1 MLRGASW
8 DTGIICCVMIIGA
21 ALVAVLTV
29 LGGLVV
35 GRCWRLPAS
44 RSVIPRGGVGVAI
57 AAMPEI
63 AHRGIGL
70 PLTTGNALA
79 GWSPSVVEGV

>member
-29 LGGLVV
+29 LGGLVA
-35 GRCWRLPAS
+35 GRCWRLPA
-44 RSVIPRGGVGVAI
+44 
-57 AAMPEI
+57 MPQGE
-63 AHRGIGL
+63 
-70 PLTTGNALA
+70 T
-79 GWSPSVVEGV
+79 